1 MAIPRIMVAGAVAM
15 VVVTA
20 PSHAQLGGM
29 PAGTRPVS
37 LVISGGL
44 TVPAADLADLHDAGF
59 HYDASL
65 LLNFPGFPVALRPE
79 FSLTRFKL
87 KDPVTPGGGYSGGDV
102 TQMIAAMG
110 NVELPLAGGLYVL
123 AGGGILSLSVP
134 AGATTGGQD
143 ESSSQFTFDAGA
155 GFRFALGS
163 ARGFVEARVG
173 AASYDEGKFGFSKA
187 QFIPVT
193 FGLVF

>member
-1 MAIPRIMVAGAVAM
+1 MP
-15 VVVTA
+15 
-20 PSHAQLGGM
+20 GM
-29 PAGTRPVS
+29 PGNTRPIN

-44 TVPAADLADLHDAGF
+44 TVPAADLGDLHDAGLHF
-59 HYDASL
+59 DASL
-65 LLNFPGFPVALRPE
+65 LLNIPGFPVALRPE

-87 KDPVTPGGGYSGGDV
+87 KEPVLTGPDTDDV

-110 NVELPLAGGLYVL
+110 NLELPLAGGLYVL

-134 AGATTGGQD
+134 GAATGGT
-143 ESSSQFTFDAGA
+143 EETSSKFTFDAGA
-155 GFRFALGS
+155 GFRFALGG
-163 ARGFVEARVG
+163 ARGFVEARIG
-173 AASYDEGKFGFSKA
+173 AASYDEGKVGFSKA